1 MYDRG
6 ARSDRK
12 PAHWSACRG
21 AASTNLTLINIAA
34 WDRRA
39 VNSVAFAC
47 PPSSAAWLSRLR
59 AIRGY
64 DAAVGALGSAWFM
77 ILAIAVG
84 AQAMTR
90 AETMSVADFSPT
102 GWPDLLASACSFM
115 FYLALCWLMLVRP
128 SPATRTTGVLPS
140 IIAFAGSYV
149 PWAIV
154 MFAPTDAS
162 EGQKLASAVLLLI
175 GAGLMV
181 VVICH
186 LGRSYSIVPQA
197 RRLVRTG
204 PYAVIRNP
212 LYLAEEVALF
222 GVLLQYFSPLLL
234 ILFLAHGGLQIRRI
248 LYEEN
253 LLRLTFPDYEGYAK
267 STSRLIPHVW

>member
-1 MYDRG
+1 
-6 ARSDRK
+6 
-12 PAHWSACRG
+12 
-21 AASTNLTLINIAA
+21 
-34 WDRRA
+34 
-39 VNSVAFAC
+39 
-47 PPSSAAWLSRLR
+47 
-59 AIRGY
+59 
-64 DAAVGALGSAWFM
+64 
-77 ILAIAVG
+77 
-84 AQAMTR
+84 
-90 AETMSVADFSPT
+90 MSVADFSPT
-102 GWPDLLASACSFM
+102 GWPDLLASACLFM

-212 LYLAEEVALF
+212 LKLRWSLRKAPSRPQVPLPRRKRASPTWLMPRSVPSQKRDSSSLGTLAISSSSCELRSFRKATSRQSCKWLWSRP
-222 GVLLQYFSPLLL
+222 SPLR
-234 ILFLAHGGLQIRRI
+234 FRSASRRHEPEKSTNCVSYARRRI
-248 LYEEN
+248 C
-253 LLRLTFPDYEGYAK
+253 GQK
-267 STSRLIPHVW
+267 